1 MTNLQNACE
10 FVHFL
15 CILCVLFFIVMSFLI
30 LKRFVF
36 LWIKGRVMRKMLI
49 ISMLLASA
57 NAAALESFLG
67 KVTTLEPTY
76 LPGAITFRLDSGN
89 ATCPKGTW
97 LKWAKTEENNKIVY
111 STLMAALAS
120 GKRIRFHM
128 NDNDTECK
136 GQYIHI
142 VE

>member
-1 MTNLQNACE
+1 
-10 FVHFL
+10 
-15 CILCVLFFIVMSFLI
+15 
-30 LKRFVF
+30 
-36 LWIKGRVMRKMLI
+36 MRKMLI

-76 LPGAITFRLDSGN
+76 LPGAITFTLDSGN

-97 LKWAKTEENNKIVY
+97 LKWSKTEENNKIVY

-120 GKRIRFHM
+120 GKGF
-128 NDNDTECK
+128 DFT
-136 GQYIHI
+136 
-142 VE
+142 